1 MAKKT
6 NDEYDALAS
15 QIGDLG
21 GDDNKGLGKLE
32 HKRSYG
38 GREDLSKAESE
49 EMNAFLKRSN
59 ERGQRTP
66 DNVRSLQGDREVFDD
81 SASVADGWIP
91 LDRSEF
97 GIRSKFYP
105 ATWEFYIRPATVQ
118 AIKNWMSVDEENL
131 LQLNGV
137 FNEIIKL
144 CVRIKDGSSVISWSN
159 VNSWD
164 RFWLI
169 MKVREITFAS
179 NNKTINFE
187 DDCSECDQT
196 ITFELRSN
204 NLHYE
209 FPDDD
214 LIENYWMDGVWSID
228 PREYDV
234 DHDTIT
240 LYTPTLACETA
251 ILDWARREKE
261 RDRKKDIDETFIKF
275 AIWMIGKPSKD
286 PTTFDKLM
294 KKLYNDYKKWDINFF
309 KFMDQVVTNI
319 SINPQQTLKQTCP
332 HCGEEVISNVQFPN
346 GIKILFDVET
356 TGKKFG
362 SR

>member
-1 MAKKT
+1 MTKKREDYE
-6 NDEYDALAS
+6 NIAS
-15 QIGDLG
+15 QIGNLG
-21 GDDNKGLGKLE
+21 GEPREEGLGKLA
-32 HKRSYG
+32 HKSSYG
-38 GREDLSKAESE
+38 QKEDLTQSEDNEMKA
-49 EMNAFLKRSN
+49 FIKRSN
-59 ERGQRTP
+59 ERHQDSYNN
-66 DNVRSLQGDREVFDD
+66 DNTFNDAVPIT
-81 SASVADGWIP
+81 DGWIP
-91 LDRSEF
+91 LDRKEF
-97 GIRSKFYP
+97 GMRSKFYP
-105 ATWEFYIRPATVQ
+105 ASWTFYIRPATVQ

-131 LQLNGV
+131 LQLNEV

-144 CVRIKDGSSVISWSN
+144 CVKIKDGDSIISWSN

-169 MKVREITFAS
+169 MKVREMTFAS
-179 NNKTINFE
+179 NKKTVTFE

-214 LIENYWMDGVWSID
+214 LIDNYWTGSDWTID

-234 DHDTIT
+234 DHDIIT

-261 RDRKKDIDETFIKF
+261 RDKKKNIDETFVKF
-275 AIWMIGKPSKD
+275 AIWMINKPVKD
-286 PTTFDKLM
+286 PMLFDKQM
-294 KKLYNDYKKWDINFF
+294 KKLYNEYKKWDINFF

-319 SINPQQTLKQTCP
+319 SILPQQTLKQTCP